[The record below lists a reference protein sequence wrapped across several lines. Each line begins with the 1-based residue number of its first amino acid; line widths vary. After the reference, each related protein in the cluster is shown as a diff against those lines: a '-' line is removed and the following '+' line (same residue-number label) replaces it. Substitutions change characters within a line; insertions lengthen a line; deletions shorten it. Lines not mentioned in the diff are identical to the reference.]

1 MEPNNRWYVRRKDGK
16 KDGSF
21 SDAEL
26 AALISKG
33 IVEPEDEIWTMKMTD
48 WMALKDSIY
57 SFYLPREEMPFVLED
72 TEVALQTEVQ
82 SAADEQV

>member
-1 MEPNNRWYVRRKDGK
+1 METNNRWYVRRKDGK

-33 IVEPEDEIWTMKMTD
+33 IVEPEDEIWTVKMAD
-48 WMALKDSIY
+48 WMVLKDSIY
-57 SFYLPREEMPFVLED
+57 SFYLRMKKRRSFWK
-72 TEVALQTEVQ
+72 TRKKN
-82 SAADEQV
+82 SR

>member
-1 MEPNNRWYVRRKDGK
+1 METNNRWYVRRKDGK

-33 IVEPEDEIWTMKMTD
+33 IVEPEDEMTD

-72 TEVALQTEVQ
+72 TEVELQTEVQ
-82 SAADEQV
+82 STADEQV

>member
-1 MEPNNRWYVRRKDGK
+1 METNNRWYVRRKDGK

-33 IVEPEDEIWTMKMTD
+33 IVEPEDEIWTVKMD
-48 WMALKDSIY
+48 GFKR
-57 SFYLPREEMPFVLED
+57 FH
-72 TEVALQTEVQ
+72 LQLL
-82 SAADEQV
+82 SAA

>member
-1 MEPNNRWYVRRKDGK
+1 METNNRWYVRRKDGK

-33 IVEPEDEIWTMKMTD
+33 IVVPEDEIWTM
-48 WMALKDSIY
+48 
-57 SFYLPREEMPFVLED
+57 
-72 TEVALQTEVQ
+72 
-82 SAADEQV
+82 

>member
-1 MEPNNRWYVRRKDGK
+1 METNNRWYVRRKDGK

-33 IVEPEDEIWTMKMTD
+33 IVEPEE
-48 WMALKDSIY
+48 
-57 SFYLPREEMPFVLED
+57 RPFILED
-72 TEVALQTEVQ
+72 TEVELKVEAEALRDSEL
-82 SAADEQV
+82 

>member
-1 MEPNNRWYVRRKDGK
+1 METNNRWYVRRKDGK

-33 IVEPEDEIWTMKMTD
+33 IVEPEDEIWTVKMAD
-48 WMALKDSIY
+48 WIY
-57 SFYLPREEMPFVLED
+57 SFYLPHEETPFILED
-72 TEVALQTEVQ
+72 TEEELKVEAEALRNSEL
-82 SAADEQV
+82 

>member
-1 MEPNNRWYVRRKDGK
+1 METNNRWYVRRKDGK

-33 IVEPEDEIWTMKMTD
+33 IVEPEDEISTD
-48 WMALKDSIY
+48 RNCGISKTKLARRRWIRS
-57 SFYLPREEMPFVLED
+57 
-72 TEVALQTEVQ
+72 
-82 SAADEQV
+82 

>member
-1 MEPNNRWYVRRKDGK
+1 METNNRWYVRRKDGK

-33 IVEPEDEIWTMKMTD
+33 IVEPEDEIWTVKMAD
-48 WMALKDSIY
+48 WMVLKIPFTASICRMKKRR
-57 SFYLPREEMPFVLED
+57 SFWKTRKKN
-72 TEVALQTEVQ
+72 
-82 SAADEQV
+82 SR

>member
-1 MEPNNRWYVRRKDGK
+1 METNNRWYVRRKDGK

-33 IVEPEDEIWTMKMTD
+33 IVEPEDEIWTVKMAD
-48 WMALKDSIY
+48 WMVLKDSIY
-57 SFYLPREEMPFVLED
+57 SFYLPHEETPFILED
-72 TEVALQTEVQ
+72 TE
-82 SAADEQV
+82 

>member
-1 MEPNNRWYVRRKDGK
+1 METNNRWYVRRKDGK

-48 WMALKDSIY
+48 WMALKVSICRVKKCR
-57 SFYLPREEMPFVLED
+57 SSWKTPK
-72 TEVALQTEVQ
+72 
-82 SAADEQV
+82 